1 MTMSLVQIKNLR
13 KVYTLGKRQVQA
25 LRGLDLILEKGEFT
39 VVVGPS
45 GSGKTTLLNMVGC
58 LDSPTS
64 GEVYLQE
71 NRISQLRQKQLARIR
86 RDKIG
91 FVFQFFNLIPVFSI
105 YENVE
110 YPLILQKCPKKE
122 RRYRVQSLLEQVGL
136 FDYRKH
142 RPNEL
147 SGGQQQRVAIARAL
161 VTNPLLVL
169 ADEPTGNLD
178 SENAAEIIQLM
189 KALNRNNGTT
199 FIFSTH
205 DSKIMEQ
212 ASRKIKLHDGQ
223 IDNDGGIPQTENGK

>member
-1 MTMSLVQIKNLR
+1 VSLVQIRNLK

-25 LRGLDLILEKGEFT
+25 LRGLDLILENGEFT

-45 GSGKTTLLNMVGC
+45 GSGKTTLLNMIGC

-64 GEVYLQE
+64 GEVCLQE
-71 NRISQLRQKQLARIR
+71 NRISQLRSKQLARIR

-105 YENVE
+105 FENVE
-110 YPLILQKCPKKE
+110 YPLILQKCHKKE
-122 RRYRVQSLLEQVGL
+122 RMYRVQSLLEQVGL

-161 VTNPLLVL
+161 VSRPLLIL

-178 SENAAEIIQLM
+178 SQNAAEIIQLM
-189 KALNRNNGTT
+189 KSLNRQNGTT

-205 DSKIMEQ
+205 DPRIMEQ
-212 ASRKIKLHDGQ
+212 ASRRIDLRDGQ
-223 IDNDGGIPQTENGK
+223 IANEF

>member
-1 MTMSLVQIKNLR
+1 MSLVQIKNL
-13 KVYTLGKRQVQA
+13 KKLYTLGKRQVAA
-25 LRGLDLILEKGEFT
+25 LGGIDLILEKGEFT
-39 VVVGPS
+39 VVMGPS
-45 GSGKTTLLNMVGC
+45 GSGKTTLLNMIGC
-58 LDSPTS
+58 LDSPSS

-71 NRISQLRQKQLARIR
+71 NRISQLPSKQLALVR

-110 YPLILQKCPKKE
+110 YPLILQKCHKKE
-122 RRYRVQSLLEQVGL
+122 RRYRVQSQLEQVGL
-136 FDYRKH
+136 FDFRKH

-161 VTNPLLVL
+161 VTHPLLVL

-178 SENAAEIIQLM
+178 SENAAGIIQLM
-189 KALNRNNGTT
+189 KALNRQNGTT

-205 DSKIMEQ
+205 DTKIIAQ
-212 ASRKIKLHDGQ
+212 ASRRIELCDGQ
-223 IDNDGGIPQTENGK
+223 IAN

>member
-1 MTMSLVQIKNLR
+1 MALVQIKNLK

-25 LRGLDLILEKGEFT
+25 LRGVDMILEKGEFT
-39 VVVGPS
+39 VVIGPS

-71 NRISQLRQKQLARIR
+71 GMISQLPPKQLARIR

-91 FVFQFFNLIPVFSI
+91 FIFQFFNLIPVFNI
-105 YENVE
+105 FENVE
-110 YPLILQKCPKKE
+110 YPLILQRHCKKE
-122 RRYRVQSLLEQVGL
+122 RKYRVRLLLEQVGL
-136 FDYRKH
+136 LEYCKH

-178 SENAAEIIQLM
+178 SQNAQEIIQLM
-189 KALNRNNGTT
+189 KDLNRQNSTT

-205 DSKIMEQ
+205 DTRLISR
-212 ASRKIKLHDGQ
+212 ASRCVELRDGQ
-223 IDNDGGIPQTENGK
+223 IVN

>member
-1 MTMSLVQIKNLR
+1 MSLVQIRNLK
-13 KVYTLGKRQVQA
+13 KVYTLGKRKVQA
-25 LRGLDLILEKGEFT
+25 LWGVDLILEKGEFT

-71 NRISQLRQKQLARIR
+71 NMISQLRSKQLALIR

-105 YENVE
+105 FENVE
-110 YPLILQKCPKKE
+110 YPLILQRCHKKE
-122 RRYRVQSLLEQVGL
+122 RKQRIHRLLEQVGL
-136 FDYRKH
+136 LDYQKH

-189 KALNRNNGTT
+189 KTLNRQNGTT

-205 DSKIMEQ
+205 DPRIMEQ
-212 ASRKIKLHDGQ
+212 ASRRIELHDGQ
-223 IDNDGGIPQTENGK
+223 IINISGQ

>member
-1 MTMSLVQIKNLR
+1 MSLVQIKNLK

-25 LRGLDLILEKGEFT
+25 LRGLDLFLEKGEFT

-45 GSGKTTLLNMVGC
+45 GSGKTTLLNMIGC

-71 NRISQLRQKQLARIR
+71 NRISQLRSKQLALIR

-136 FDYRKH
+136 CDYRKH
-142 RPNEL
+142 RPTEL

-205 DSKIMEQ
+205 DSRIMEQ

-223 IDNDGGIPQTENGK
+223 IDNDGCIPQTENGD